1 MWEALRLL
9 LIADSCIGNGR
20 GGVFASVAEPAF
32 CKVMPDP
39 ALAPAPPKKG
49 KNKTE
54 TNFKLVKSLFL
65 TWFSFSCHI

>member
-9 LIADSCIGNGR
+9 LIADSCIGKGR

-49 KNKTE
+49 KT
-54 TNFKLVKSLFL
+54 KLKQTLNLSKVF
-65 TWFSFSCHI
+65 F